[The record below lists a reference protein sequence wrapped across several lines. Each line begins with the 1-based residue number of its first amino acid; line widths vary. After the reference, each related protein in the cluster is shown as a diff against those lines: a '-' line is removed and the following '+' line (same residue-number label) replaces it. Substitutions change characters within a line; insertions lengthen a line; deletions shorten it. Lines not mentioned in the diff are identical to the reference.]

1 MKKLANELG
10 RSMVEMLA
18 VLMIII
24 ILSALGITGYETV
37 VDREKAN
44 QIMTIS
50 TKLLRVSNLKGY
62 NVTLKG
68 ERMPHPKEIGDVK
81 VMNQNQVKVT
91 VAEDYVTESLLKTLE
106 HQHGLVVEY
115 QENELKDEVTGIVS
129 TERLLFV
136 TFPTINQ

>member
-37 VDREKAN
+37 VDKEKAN

-81 VMNQNQVKVT
+81 VVNQNQVKVT